1 MEQRARAAFDAL
13 RIWRTWIEVEKT
25 RPNYKQ
31 MNICQNVGLETGFTS
46 YSLN

>member
-1 MEQRARAAFDAL
+1 MEQPAKRPFEAW
-13 RIWRTWIEVEKT
+13 RIWRTWIEIERT
-25 RPNYKQ
+25 GANYKQ

>member
-1 MEQRARAAFDAL
+1 MEQTKRAFAAL
-13 RIWRTWIEVEKT
+13 RIWRTWIEIEKT
-25 RPNYKQ
+25 RANYKQ